1 MTMDILKISALG
13 IVTAVLVIT
22 VKRTHP
28 EMALQL
34 SIIAGLILFLFSI
47 DYLREVV
54 DFIRDFSER
63 FAFAYQSI
71 LLVIKIIGIAY
82 ICEFTIQILKDAGE
96 SAIASKVELAAKL
109 VVIVVSL
116 PLLTTFLDLVLGLIE

>member
-1 MTMDILKISALG
+1 MDILKISAMG

-22 VKRTHP
+22 IKKTHP

-34 SIIAGLILFLFSI
+34 SIIAGLVIFLFSI
-47 DYLREVV
+47 DYLREIV
-54 DFIRDFSER
+54 DFIRDFSEK
-63 FAFAYQSI
+63 FSFAYNSI

-96 SAIASKVELAAKL
+96 SAIASKVELVAKL
-109 VVIVVSL
+109 VVIVISL
-116 PLLTTFLDLVLGLIE
+116 PLLTTFLDLVLGLL

>member
-1 MTMDILKISALG
+1 MDVLKISALG

-22 VKRTHP
+22 IKKTHP

-63 FAFAYQSI
+63 FSFAYQSI

-82 ICEFTIQILKDAGE
+82 VCEFTIQILKDAGE

-116 PLLTTFLDLVLGLIE
+116 PLLTTFLDLVLGLMG

>member
-1 MTMDILKISALG
+1 MDILKISALG
-13 IVTAVLVIT
+13 IVTAVLAIT
-22 VKRTHP
+22 IKRTHP

-63 FAFAYQSI
+63 FSFAYESI

-82 ICEFTIQILKDAGE
+82 VCEFTIQILKDAGE
-96 SAIASKVELAAKL
+96 SAIASKVELVAKL
-109 VVIVVSL
+109 VVIVISL
-116 PLLTTFLDLVLGLIE
+116 PLLTTFLDLVLGLL

>member
-1 MTMDILKISALG
+1 MDILKISALG
-13 IVTAVLVIT
+13 IVSAVLVIT
-22 VKRTHP
+22 IKRTHP

-34 SIIAGLILFLFSI
+34 SIIAGLIIFLFSI

-54 DFIRDFSER
+54 DFIRDFSQK
-63 FAFAYQSI
+63 FSFAYSSI

-116 PLLTTFLDLVLGLIE
+116 PLLTTFLDLVLGLI